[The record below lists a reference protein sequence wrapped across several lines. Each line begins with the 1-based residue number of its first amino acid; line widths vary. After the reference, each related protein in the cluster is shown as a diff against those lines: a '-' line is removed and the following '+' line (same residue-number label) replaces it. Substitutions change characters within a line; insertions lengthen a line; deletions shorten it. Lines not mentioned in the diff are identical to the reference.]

1 MLFAALFIFTFAV
14 ITQNRS
20 NAMENLVKW
29 LKRSVSPVFLVMLVA
44 SFILWYIAKL
54 SYTYTTEQTVQVSV
68 EGGEPFRLDCVVE
81 GAGTN
86 LFGYRVYMDR
96 TLRIPLSELHVTPSY
111 EEESY
116 GRLVIDPASLQQA
129 ISVRCSDIK
138 IISISGVL
146 PTIEKPEDR

>member
-1 MLFAALFIFTFAV
+1 MEPLF
-14 ITQNRS
+14 
-20 NAMENLVKW
+20 KW
-29 LKRSVSPVFLVMLVA
+29 LRHYVSPVFMLLLVA
-44 SFILWYIAKL
+44 SCVFWYIAKL
-54 SYTYTTEQTVQVSV
+54 NYTYTTEQVMRVNI
-68 EGGEPFRLDCVVE
+68 GGERIPVTCVVE
-81 GAGTN
+81 GVGTN

>member
-1 MLFAALFIFTFAV
+1 MEPLF
-14 ITQNRS
+14 
-20 NAMENLVKW
+20 KW
-29 LKRSVSPVFLVMLVA
+29 LRHYVSPVFMLLLVA
-44 SFILWYIAKL
+44 SFVFWYIAKL
-54 SYTYTTEQTVQVSV
+54 NYTYTTEQVMRVNI
-68 EGGEPFRLDCVVE
+68 GGERIPVTCVVE
-81 GAGTN
+81 GVGTN

-146 PTIEKPEDR
+146 PTIETPADR

>member
-1 MLFAALFIFTFAV
+1 MEPLF
-14 ITQNRS
+14 
-20 NAMENLVKW
+20 KW
-29 LKRSVSPVFLVMLVA
+29 LRHYVSPVFMLLLVA
-44 SFILWYIAKL
+44 SFVFWYIAKL
-54 SYTYTTEQTVQVSV
+54 NYTYTTEQVMRVNI
-68 EGGEPFRLDCVVE
+68 GGERIPVTCVVE
-81 GAGTN
+81 GVGTN